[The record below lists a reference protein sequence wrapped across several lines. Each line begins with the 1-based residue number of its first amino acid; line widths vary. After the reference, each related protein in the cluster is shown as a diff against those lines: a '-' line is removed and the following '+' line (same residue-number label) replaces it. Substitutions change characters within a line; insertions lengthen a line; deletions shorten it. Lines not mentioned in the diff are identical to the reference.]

1 MRLLI
6 TGFEAFGKDVI
17 NPSQLLLER
26 MPKTIQN
33 AQIDTLLLPVAGA
46 QALTLI
52 EKQVLAVSYDVVLC
66 LGQAGGRDA
75 LSVERVAINLDDYP
89 IADNAGSQSIDEM
102 IMADGEPA
110 YFSDLPIKAM
120 VHRCREAGV
129 PAIVSNTAGT
139 YVCNHVMY
147 GCAYLK
153 RKHHLHYRSGFV
165 HVPYLPSQSDH
176 LPSME
181 LGVMEQG
188 ICAMLTAIVSNR
200 KKGKETEGALC

>member
-46 QALTLI
+46 QALMLI

-75 LSVERVAINLDDYP
+75 LSVERVAINLD
-89 IADNAGSQSIDEM
+89 
-102 IMADGEPA
+102 
-110 YFSDLPIKAM
+110 
-120 VHRCREAGV
+120 V
-129 PAIVSNTAGT
+129 
-139 YVCNHVMY
+139 
-147 GCAYLK
+147 
-153 RKHHLHYRSGFV
+153 
-165 HVPYLPSQSDH
+165 
-176 LPSME
+176 
-181 LGVMEQG
+181 
-188 ICAMLTAIVSNR
+188 NR
-200 KKGKETEGALC
+200 

>member
-66 LGQAGGRDA
+66 LGQAGG
-75 LSVERVAINLDDYP
+75 
-89 IADNAGSQSIDEM
+89 
-102 IMADGEPA
+102 
-110 YFSDLPIKAM
+110 
-120 VHRCREAGV
+120 
-129 PAIVSNTAGT
+129 
-139 YVCNHVMY
+139 
-147 GCAYLK
+147 
-153 RKHHLHYRSGFV
+153 
-165 HVPYLPSQSDH
+165 
-176 LPSME
+176 
-181 LGVMEQG
+181 
-188 ICAMLTAIVSNR
+188 
-200 KKGKETEGALC
+200 